1 MSGKWTPGPWR
12 IEHMGE
18 TYRVCNPDNQTV
30 AWATFVFSSARA
42 AVRRETEVV
51 AANAR
56 LISAS
61 PQLFDAL
68 KDLVEETADM
78 LTWGCEP
85 DVIRN
90 ARAALAKAK
99 GEGA

>member
-1 MSGKWTPGPWR
+1 MNA
-12 IEHMGE
+12 E
-18 TYRVCNPDNQTV
+18 
-30 AWATFVFSSARA
+30 
-42 AVRRETEVV
+42 EVME
-51 AANAR
+51 ANAR

-61 PQLFDAL
+61 PELFDAL